1 MDEDSKDF
9 KILTSF
15 VNSYK
20 SKLMIRGEAG
30 LKPGRGKKMPESVP
44 LTKEQ
49 IKAMLDEDDRD
60 ITLDQDIFQKIKKME
75 KGRDR
80 S

>member
-1 MDEDSKDF
+1 M
-9 KILTSF
+9 
-15 VNSYK
+15 
-20 SKLMIRGEAG
+20 
-30 LKPGRGKKMPESVP
+30 
-44 LTKEQ
+44 
-49 IKAMLDEDDRD
+49 KAMLDEDDRD